1 MIICLSVSADAHFM
15 LKSWF
20 FNFKLIAGTYFLGRV
35 QPGNL
40 HFDSEISH
48 QRFAVTFKA
57 YRKFAL
63 RVVNKVESF
72 LFYSLKTSKSEEPW
86 PSFLTQLRP

>member
-1 MIICLSVSADAHFM
+1 MIICLSVSAVHCIDAHFM

-35 QPGNL
+35 QPGNR

-48 QRFAVTFKA
+48 
-57 YRKFAL
+57 
-63 RVVNKVESF
+63 
-72 LFYSLKTSKSEEPW
+72 
-86 PSFLTQLRP
+86 